1 MSMSTSACSYY
12 YARQAMQTRARCV
25 RLRAKLAGVS
35 PCKVGFNGIMGSP
48 CRVVILVLLLALAT
62 LPQLRRQQL
71 HQTHEIQP
79 PRYLP
84 SLKPLVKSNFWEMS
98 EPIVLKNSK
107 GVEVHILAA
116 GAVIQ
121 RLYVPDRLGKLED
134 IVLGFD
140 SSEPYIDG
148 TSPYFGAIVG
158 RVANRIANATF
169 TLDGKVYKLAAN
181 NGPNCL
187 HGGVYGF
194 NRKMWKVVENGRG
207 DEGSF
212 VKLAYESCDGEEV
225 RMYSTHCLQ
234 WSCLIPNLFFCEL

>member
-1 MSMSTSACSYY
+1 
-12 YARQAMQTRARCV
+12 
-25 RLRAKLAGVS
+25 
-35 PCKVGFNGIMGSP
+35 
-48 CRVVILVLLLALAT
+48 
-62 LPQLRRQQL
+62 
-71 HQTHEIQP
+71 
-79 PRYLP
+79 
-84 SLKPLVKSNFWEMS
+84 MS
-98 EPIVLKNSK
+98 EPIVLKNSN

-140 SSEPYIDG
+140 NSEPYLDG

-158 RVANRIANATF
+158 RVANRIANASF

-194 NRKMWKVVENGRG
+194 NRKMWEVVENGRG
-207 DEGSF
+207 DGGAF

-225 RMYSTHCLQ
+225 RIRRHVYTARIACKS
-234 WSCLIPNLFFCEL
+234 SV